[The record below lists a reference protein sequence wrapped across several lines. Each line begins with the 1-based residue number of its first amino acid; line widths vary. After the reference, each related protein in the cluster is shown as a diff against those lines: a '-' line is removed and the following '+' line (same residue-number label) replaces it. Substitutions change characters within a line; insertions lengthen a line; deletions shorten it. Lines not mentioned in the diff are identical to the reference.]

1 MNGTPT
7 QLSLPDAT
15 HPQPHDTGWSR
26 RKLVFII
33 FLAFLIHVALICSFG
48 AKTLPMRREVSNVPE
63 FHVASRS
70 DELVA
75 LRNPALFALPNP
87 RDFASAVWLKA
98 PEITPPSFRWT
109 ESPRWLPLSG
119 KDLGAVFSQY
129 MQTNAFI
136 TPDLAFKSMP
146 AFTPPMADATA
157 GLPVD
162 STFQISHNLARREL
176 LYQPALPLLPYN
188 DVIAPTRV
196 LILVDATGNVVSAV
210 VLPPGNSLE
219 SSGHLA
225 DADNK
230 ALILAKSLR
239 FKIATENTVGE
250 VTFYWR
256 TTPLVQ
262 TNLP

>member
-7 QLSLPDAT
+7 QLPLPDVT
-15 HPQPHDTGWSR
+15 HPQPLNPGWSW

-33 FLAFLIHVALICSFG
+33 FLAFLVHVALIYSFG
-48 AKTLPMRREVSNVPE
+48 AKTLPARQEVSNVPE
-63 FHVASRS
+63 LHVASRS

-109 ESPRWLPLSG
+109 EPPRWLPLSG
-119 KDLGAVFSQY
+119 KDLGAVFNQY
-129 MQTNAFI
+129 MQTNAFV

-146 AFTPPMADATA
+146 LFTPPAADATT
-157 GLPVD
+157 GLPLD
-162 STFQISHNLARREL
+162 STFRVSYNLAQREL

-210 VLPPGNSLE
+210 VLPPGNNLE
-219 SSGHLA
+219 IFRAPG
-225 DADNK
+225 
-230 ALILAKSLR
+230 R
-239 FKIATENTVGE
+239 CG
-250 VTFYWR
+250 
-256 TTPLVQ
+256 
-262 TNLP
+262 